1 VRRVDLTFLP
11 VIVVLVLLPLIAF
24 ASAPDPAWITGVY
37 DGVDG
42 DDIVCMV
49 DDIAGLNLELPS
61 ALPQLH
67 CSFHQGLV
75 SRSEISSGF
84 SSGPASRGPPRPSAL
99 ISLHTAAASRRSC
112 QVPVAAALLRETSID
127 HSGAPSPARPLR
139 ESASILGSLLA
150 NSEQSSHHDAIAPQ
164 KRPQVSGRGVG
175 SLGQAA
181 RGWTSAG
188 RRRGHAVVP
197 RGS

>member
-1 VRRVDLTFLP
+1 MRRVDLTFLP
-11 VIVVLVLLPLIAF
+11 VIGALVLLPLIAF

-42 DDIVCMV
+42 DDIVSMV
-49 DDIAGLNLELPS
+49 DDIAGLDLELPS

-84 SSGPASRGPPRPSAL
+84 SSGPASRGPPRPSL
-99 ISLHTAAASRRSC
+99 ISRHTAAASRRSC

-139 ESASILGSLLA
+139 ESASVPGSQLA
-150 NSEQSSHHDAIAPQ
+150 NSEQSSRHDAIAPQ

-175 SLGQAA
+175 SLGQAT
-181 RGWTSAG
+181 RGWRSAG
-188 RRRGHAVVP
+188 RRRGCAVVP